1 MKTFTFGLIADPQYG
16 EIPSRGS
23 RFYSNSLEKIRRCTE
38 IFQNESVSFAVCLGN
53 MVEGSPNAAKEC
65 EDATAALLYGGF
77 PCHFVIG
84 NHDVHAV
91 SRSFLTRLWNYPDD
105 RGYYA
110 FSFGGVLFLVLD
122 TNYNEEGLPSGID
135 SEGGPCEWTKTY
147 VSEEQLEWIEK
158 TLMNAQEDRAIVFSH
173 SLLDNFSGVYDP
185 HNLRN
190 ACSVRKIFAKTGKVT
205 AVFQG
210 HMHSG
215 YQSVSDGICYT
226 TLPGLVETPDRIYAM
241 LVTVSPESLTLK
253 PRILTL

>member
-1 MKTFTFGLIADPQYG
+1 VKTFTFGLIADPQYG

-38 IFQNESVSFAVCLGN
+38 IFQNESVSFAVCLGD

-158 TLMNAQEDRAIVFSH
+158 TLMKRRKSQEGHR
-173 SLLDNFSGVYDP
+173 P
-185 HNLRN
+185 TK
-190 ACSVRKIFAKTGKVT
+190 RKNHLNKKEPINRLKRKRQNGYIF
-205 AVFQG
+205 
-210 HMHSG
+210 
-215 YQSVSDGICYT
+215 II
-226 TLPGLVETPDRIYAM
+226 PDI
-241 LVTVSPESLTLK
+241 
-253 PRILTL
+253 